1 MVKWKLFFL
10 SKITHKIGGDRNRIF
25 FQFKDKI
32 QCDVEREIRSRDGKI
47 INDQKLS
54 FPLRDDISYR
64 NK

>member
-1 MVKWKLFFL
+1 MEE
-10 SKITHKIGGDRNRIF
+10 IEIGF
-25 FQFKDKI
+25 FQFEDRI